1 MGYAVDYV
9 PTRERRKI
17 KKKYRREHVTSKA
30 VRARDMR
37 NAVRWNLPTLEHDTT
52 GTATVDRSIVINLL
66 RMDRISPTADP
77 TGDHAMQQLVSEG
90 IVPKPFRIAGNYG
103 FDRDDL
109 ITSFKAWVGL
119 L

>member
-1 MGYAVDYV
+1 MESAENMIRPV
-9 PTRERRKI
+9 P
-17 KKKYRREHVTSKA
+17 
-30 VRARDMR
+30 
-37 NAVRWNLPTLEHDTT
+37 LL
-52 GTATVDRSIVINLL
+52 SIVPSSSICFVL
-66 RMDRISPTADP
+66 DRISPTADP

-109 ITSFKAWVGL
+109 ITSLKAWVGL